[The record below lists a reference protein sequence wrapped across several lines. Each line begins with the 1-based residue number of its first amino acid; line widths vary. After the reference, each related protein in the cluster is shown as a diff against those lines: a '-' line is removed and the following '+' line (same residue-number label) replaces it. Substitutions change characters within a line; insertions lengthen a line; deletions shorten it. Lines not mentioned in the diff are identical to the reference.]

1 MSASARSARA
11 VRLGLRW
18 IGLAA
23 VSAGGWALFAAVG
36 LTAPSL
42 FAALLVAVGFAL
54 TGLGPAGVPR
64 PMSMAA
70 QGTLAVT
77 IGLMLDPETLSAL
90 GRSALPA
97 IVVGAA
103 TLVVSAGCGAL
114 LALHRDV
121 DPVTG
126 ALALI
131 AGGATGLVSIAREL
145 GGDERIVA
153 VVQYLRVALVVVTM
167 PLIVTFAFHADLHA
181 GVSGEDAPSTPWW
194 IGVAFLV
201 GAVAAGIVLARAIR
215 LPAPATLGPLIV
227 AGACEL
233 LGWPVDIAVPSV
245 LLPLAF
251 VVIGWQ
257 AGLAFTTASLRA
269 IGRIFPWAALLVLS
283 IGVLCALLG
292 WALSAVTGVS
302 ALTGYLATTP
312 GGLAAV
318 LAVSA
323 TTGAD
328 VTFVACVQVIRLV
341 TMLVAAPLAAAAY
354 RSRGGRKKGRRS
366 AGNATPVPDRHGDP
380 QRFPFGGNGSA

>member
-1 MSASARSARA
+1 MSVSDRA
-11 VRLGLRW
+11 GKVVGHSLRW

-23 VSAGGWALFAAVG
+23 VSVGGWALFAALG

-42 FAALLVAVGFAL
+42 FAALVVAVVFAL
-54 TGLGPAGVPR
+54 TGLGPAAVPR
-64 PMSMAA
+64 PLSMAA

-77 IGLMLDPETLSAL
+77 IGLMLDTETLGAL
-90 GRSALPA
+90 GENWIPA
-97 IVVGAA
+97 VLVGAG

-126 ALALI
+126 ALSLI

-167 PLIVTFAFHADLHA
+167 PLIVTFAFHAD
-181 GVSGEDAPSTPWW
+181 SGSGAAREEISTPWYL
-194 IGVAFLV
+194 GTAFLL
-201 GAVAAGIVLARAIR
+201 GAVVTGIVLARLIR
-215 LPAPATLGPLIV
+215 LPAPATLGPLMV

-233 LGWPVDIAVPSV
+233 LGWPVDISVPTV
-245 LLPLAF
+245 LLPVAF
-251 VVIGWQ
+251 IVIGWQ

-283 IGVLCALLG
+283 IGLVCALFG

-302 ALTGYLATTP
+302 MLTGYLATTP

-323 TTGAD
+323 TTGSD

-341 TMLVAAPLAAAAY
+341 SMLVAAPLAAAAY
-354 RSRGGRKKGRRS
+354 TRLAERKKARAASESTVG
-366 AGNATPVPDRHGDP
+366 AG
-380 QRFPFGGNGSA
+380 

>member
-1 MSASARSARA
+1 MSVSDRAGKVVGRS
-11 VRLGLRW
+11 LRW

-23 VSAGGWALFAAVG
+23 VSVGGWALFAALG

-42 FAALLVAVGFAL
+42 FAALVVAVVLAL
-54 TGLGPAGVPR
+54 TGLGPAAVPR
-64 PMSMAA
+64 PLSMAA

-77 IGLMLDPETLSAL
+77 IGLMLDTETLGAL
-90 GRSALPA
+90 GENWIPA
-97 IVVGAA
+97 VLVGAG

-126 ALALI
+126 ALSLI

-167 PLIVTFAFHADLHA
+167 PLIVTFAFHAD
-181 GVSGEDAPSTPWW
+181 SGSGAAREEISTPWYL
-194 IGVAFLV
+194 GTAFLL
-201 GAVAAGIVLARAIR
+201 GAVVTGIVLARLIR

-233 LGWPVDIAVPSV
+233 LGWPVDISVPTV
-245 LLPLAF
+245 LLPVAF
-251 VVIGWQ
+251 IVIGWQ

-283 IGVLCALLG
+283 IGLVCALFG

-302 ALTGYLATTP
+302 MLTGYLATTP

-323 TTGAD
+323 TTGSD

-341 TMLVAAPLAAAAY
+341 SMLVAAPLAAAAY
-354 RSRGGRKKGRRS
+354 TRLAERKKARAASESTVG
-366 AGNATPVPDRHGDP
+366 AG
-380 QRFPFGGNGSA
+380 

>member
-1 MSASARSARA
+1 MSVSDRA
-11 VRLGLRW
+11 GKVVGHSLRW

-23 VSAGGWALFAAVG
+23 VSVGGWALFAALG

-42 FAALLVAVGFAL
+42 FAALVVAVVLAL
-54 TGLGPAGVPR
+54 TGLGPAAVPR
-64 PMSMAA
+64 PLSMAA

-77 IGLMLDPETLSAL
+77 IGLMLDTETLGAL
-90 GRSALPA
+90 GENWIPA
-97 IVVGAA
+97 VLVGAG

-126 ALALI
+126 ALSLI

-167 PLIVTFAFHADLHA
+167 PLIVTFAFHAD
-181 GVSGEDAPSTPWW
+181 SGSGAAREEISTPWYL
-194 IGVAFLV
+194 GTAFLL
-201 GAVAAGIVLARAIR
+201 GAVVTGIVLARLIR

-233 LGWPVDIAVPSV
+233 LGWPVDISVPTV
-245 LLPLAF
+245 LLPVAF
-251 VVIGWQ
+251 IVIGWQ

-283 IGVLCALLG
+283 IGLVCALFG

-302 ALTGYLATTP
+302 MLTGYLATTP

-323 TTGAD
+323 TTGSD

-341 TMLVAAPLAAAAY
+341 SMLVAAPLAAAAY
-354 RSRGGRKKGRRS
+354 TKLAERKKARTASESTVG
-366 AGNATPVPDRHGDP
+366 AG
-380 QRFPFGGNGSA
+380 

>member
-1 MSASARSARA
+1 MSVSDRA
-11 VRLGLRW
+11 GKVVGHSLRW

-23 VSAGGWALFAAVG
+23 VSVGGWALFAALG

-42 FAALLVAVGFAL
+42 FAALVVAVVFAL
-54 TGLGPAGVPR
+54 TGLGPAAVPR
-64 PMSMAA
+64 PLSMAA

-77 IGLMLDPETLSAL
+77 IGLMLDTETLGAL
-90 GRSALPA
+90 GENWIPA
-97 IVVGAA
+97 VLVGAG

-126 ALALI
+126 ALSLI

-167 PLIVTFAFHADLHA
+167 PLIVTFAFHAD
-181 GVSGEDAPSTPWW
+181 SGSGAAREEISTPWYL
-194 IGVAFLV
+194 GTAFLL
-201 GAVAAGIVLARAIR
+201 GAVVTGIVLARLIR

-233 LGWPVDIAVPSV
+233 LGWPVDISVPTV
-245 LLPLAF
+245 LLPVAF
-251 VVIGWQ
+251 IVIGWQ

-283 IGVLCALLG
+283 IGLVCALFG

-302 ALTGYLATTP
+302 MLTGYLATTP

-323 TTGAD
+323 TTGSD

-341 TMLVAAPLAAAAY
+341 SMLVAAPLAAAAY
-354 RSRGGRKKGRRS
+354 TRLAERKKARAATESTVG
-366 AGNATPVPDRHGDP
+366 AG
-380 QRFPFGGNGSA
+380 

>member
-1 MSASARSARA
+1 MSVSDRAGKVVGRS
-11 VRLGLRW
+11 LRW

-23 VSAGGWALFAAVG
+23 VSVGGWALFAALG

-42 FAALLVAVGFAL
+42 FAALVVAVVLAL
-54 TGLGPAGVPR
+54 TGLGPAAVPR
-64 PMSMAA
+64 PLSMAA

-77 IGLMLDPETLSAL
+77 IGLMLDTETLGAL
-90 GRSALPA
+90 GENWIPA
-97 IVVGAA
+97 VLVGAG

-126 ALALI
+126 ALSLI

-167 PLIVTFAFHADLHA
+167 PLIVTFAFHAD
-181 GVSGEDAPSTPWW
+181 SGSGAAREDISTPWYL
-194 IGVAFLV
+194 GTAFLL
-201 GAVAAGIVLARAIR
+201 GAVVTGIVLARLIR

-233 LGWPVDIAVPSV
+233 LGWPVDISVPTV
-245 LLPLAF
+245 LLPVAF
-251 VVIGWQ
+251 IVIGWQ

-283 IGVLCALLG
+283 IGLVCALFG

-302 ALTGYLATTP
+302 MLTGYLATTP

-318 LAVSA
+318 
-323 TTGAD
+323 
-328 VTFVACVQVIRLV
+328 
-341 TMLVAAPLAAAAY
+341 
-354 RSRGGRKKGRRS
+354 
-366 AGNATPVPDRHGDP
+366 
-380 QRFPFGGNGSA
+380 

>member
-1 MSASARSARA
+1 VSVSDRA
-11 VRLGLRW
+11 GKVVGHSLRW

-23 VSAGGWALFAAVG
+23 VSVGGWALFAALG

-42 FAALLVAVGFAL
+42 FAALVVAVVFAL
-54 TGLGPAGVPR
+54 TGLGPAAVPR
-64 PMSMAA
+64 PLSMAA

-77 IGLMLDPETLSAL
+77 IGLMLDTETLGAL
-90 GRSALPA
+90 GENWIPA
-97 IVVGAA
+97 VLVGAG

-126 ALALI
+126 ALSLI

-167 PLIVTFAFHADLHA
+167 PLIVTFAFHAD
-181 GVSGEDAPSTPWW
+181 SGSGAAREEISTPWYL
-194 IGVAFLV
+194 GTAFLL
-201 GAVAAGIVLARAIR
+201 GAVVTGIVLARLIR
-215 LPAPATLGPLIV
+215 LPAPATLGPLMV

-233 LGWPVDIAVPSV
+233 LGWPVDISVPTV
-245 LLPLAF
+245 LLPVAF
-251 VVIGWQ
+251 IVIGWQ

-283 IGVLCALLG
+283 IGLVCALFG

-302 ALTGYLATTP
+302 MLTGYLATTP

-323 TTGAD
+323 TTGSD

-341 TMLVAAPLAAAAY
+341 SMLVAAPLAAAAY
-354 RSRGGRKKGRRS
+354 TRLAERKKARAASESTVG
-366 AGNATPVPDRHGDP
+366 AG
-380 QRFPFGGNGSA
+380 

>member
-1 MSASARSARA
+1 MSVSDRA
-11 VRLGLRW
+11 TTVLRHSLRW

-23 VSAGGWALFAAVG
+23 VSVGGWALFASLG

-42 FAALLVAVGFAL
+42 FAALVVAVIFAL
-54 TGLGPAGVPR
+54 TGLGPAAVPR
-64 PMSMAA
+64 PLSMAA

-77 IGLMLDPETLSAL
+77 IGLMLDTETLGAL
-90 GRSALPA
+90 GENWIPA
-97 IVVGAA
+97 VLVGAG

-126 ALALI
+126 ALSLI

-167 PLIVTFAFHADLHA
+167 PLIVTFAFHTDTGGATD
-181 GVSGEDAPSTPWW
+181 STEQSTTPWYL
-194 IGVAFLV
+194 GTAFLL
-201 GAVAAGIVLARAIR
+201 GAVVVGIVLARLIR

-233 LGWPVDIAVPSV
+233 LGWPVDISVPTV
-245 LLPLAF
+245 LLPVAF
-251 VVIGWQ
+251 IVIGWQ

-283 IGVLCALLG
+283 IGLVCALFG
-292 WALSAVTGVS
+292 WALSAITGVS
-302 ALTGYLATTP
+302 MLTGYLATTP

-323 TTGAD
+323 TTGSD

-341 TMLVAAPLAAAAY
+341 SMLVAAPLAAAAY
-354 RSRGGRKKGRRS
+354 TKLAERKKARTTSESTVG
-366 AGNATPVPDRHGDP
+366 AG
-380 QRFPFGGNGSA
+380 

>member
-1 MSASARSARA
+1 MRASNRMTLVAGHS
-11 VRLGLRW
+11 LRW

-23 VSAGGWALFAAVG
+23 VSVGGWALFESLG

-42 FAALLVAVGFAL
+42 FAALVVAVVFAL
-54 TGLGPAGVPR
+54 TGLGPAAVPR
-64 PMSMAA
+64 PASMAA

-77 IGLMLDPETLSAL
+77 IGLMLDTETLGAL
-90 GRSALPA
+90 GENWIPA
-97 IVVGAA
+97 VLVGVA
-103 TLVVSAGCGAL
+103 TLIVSAGCGAL

-126 ALALI
+126 ALSLI

-167 PLIVTFAFHADLHA
+167 PLIVTFAFHTDTGGGAATEEL
-181 GVSGEDAPSTPWW
+181 STTPWFV
-194 IGVAFLV
+194 GTAFLL
-201 GAVAAGIVLARAIR
+201 GAIVAGIVLARLIR

-233 LGWPVDIAVPSV
+233 LGWPVDISVPEV

-251 VVIGWQ
+251 IVIGWQ
-257 AGLAFTTASLRA
+257 AGLAFTIASLRA

-283 IGVLCALLG
+283 IGLICAGFG
-292 WALSAVTGVS
+292 WALSAITGVS
-302 ALTGYLATTP
+302 MLTGYLATTP

-323 TTGAD
+323 TTGSD

-341 TMLVAAPLAAAAY
+341 SMLVAAPLAAAAY
-354 RSRGGRKKGRRS
+354 TKLAERKRIRAERESTVG
-366 AGNATPVPDRHGDP
+366 AG
-380 QRFPFGGNGSA
+380 